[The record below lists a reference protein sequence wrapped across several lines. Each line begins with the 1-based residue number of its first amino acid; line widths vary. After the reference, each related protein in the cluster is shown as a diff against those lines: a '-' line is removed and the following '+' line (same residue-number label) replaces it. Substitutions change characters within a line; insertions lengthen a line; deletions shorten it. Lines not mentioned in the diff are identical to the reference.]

1 MLALPAA
8 PAACMSNFGLNRFSC
23 YFVQTST
30 VLFPPFHPFK
40 GFPLWNKIYPMS
52 FPETLTISVPKLI

>member
-23 YFVQTST
+23 YFVQTSSVLSPLFT
-30 VLFPPFHPFK
+30 ALRDSPYGIKSILCLFP
-40 GFPLWNKIYPMS
+40 
-52 FPETLTISVPKLI
+52 KL

>member
-23 YFVQTST
+23 YFVQTSS
-30 VLFPPFHPFK
+30 VLFPPLRDSPYGIKSILCLF
-40 GFPLWNKIYPMS
+40 
-52 FPETLTISVPKLI
+52 PKL